1 MAKKQTVSDEAIIA
15 ALLTSNSIKAAADA
29 LQISPRTIYE
39 RMQSK
44 RFMMQYEDQKGELI
58 STAVRRL
65 HEKLEQAIVVLGDI
79 LEDPE
84 VAPATRLQAVK
95 LTFDTFVNL
104 DKIRNRNDRNV
115 YELQPKDPFAELDDY
130 LG

>member
-44 RFMMQYEDQKGELI
+44 RFMMHYEDRKGELI
-58 STAVRRL
+58 NSAVKRL
-65 HEKLEQAIVVLGDI
+65 HEKLEQAMNVLGDI

-84 VAPATRLQAVK
+84 VSPATRLQAVK

>member
-44 RFMMQYEDQKGELI
+44 RFMMHYEDRKGELI
-58 STAVRRL
+58 NSAVKRL
-65 HEKLEQAIVVLGDI
+65 HEKLEQAMNVLGDI

-95 LTFDTFVNL
+95 PTFDTFINL